1 MAKEFNYYITVE
13 QSSSPIT
20 PPDASFFHVLPS
32 NTANLQR
39 IIDEMMKESASV
51 PREVVELVLKKE
63 RMTMKRLLVSGW
75 RINDELFDAMVQARG
90 LTYNGEWDPQ
100 VNSLYVNFQ
109 QGKELREAL
118 KDVEVVVAGKR
129 QKPFY
134 ISGCWDQ
141 ATGRTDFVATAGRCF
156 TLTGKNLKVMG
167 THPSVGI
174 TLTNEAGECIKIGE
188 ECMVGNWPSKL
199 RFIIPE
205 DMPEGEYELRV
216 TTQSSSGTHLLKA
229 PRSVSHG
236 VHIINRESQR

>member
-1 MAKEFNYYITVE
+1 MVPCYIIVE

-20 PPDASFFHVLPS
+20 PPDAHLFRVLPS
-32 NTANLQR
+32 NTTNLQR

-51 PREVVELVLKKE
+51 PREVVELVLKNE

-129 QKPFY
+129 QMPFY

-156 TLTGKNLKVMG
+156 TLAGKNLKVMG

-174 TLTNEAGECIKIGE
+174 TLTNEAGECIRIGE
-188 ECMVGNWPSKL
+188 ECMVVNWPSKL

-229 PRSVSHG
+229 PRSVSHSLR
-236 VHIINRESQR
+236 VI

>member
-1 MAKEFNYYITVE
+1 MSFKFPFYITVE

-20 PPDASFFHVLPS
+20 PPDTYLFRVLPS

-51 PREVVELVLKKE
+51 SREVVELVLKNE

-90 LTYNGEWDPQ
+90 LTYNGVWDPQ

-118 KDVEVVVAGKR
+118 MDVEVVVAGKR

-167 THPSVGI
+167 AHPSVGI
-174 TLTNEAGECIKIGE
+174 TLTNEAGECIRIAEG
-188 ECMVGNWPSKL
+188 CMVGNWPSKV

-205 DMPEGEYELRV
+205 DMPAGEYELRV
-216 TTQSSSGTHLLKA
+216 TTQSSSGAYLLKA

-236 VHIINRESQR
+236 LRIINRESQR

>member
-20 PPDASFFHVLPS
+20 PPDAHLFRVLPS

-39 IIDEMMKESASV
+39 IIDEMMKESPSV
-51 PREVVELVLKKE
+51 PREVVELVLKNE
-63 RMTMKRLLVSGW
+63 RMTMKRLLMSGW

-174 TLTNEAGECIKIGE
+174 TLTNEAGECIRIAEG
-188 ECMVGNWPSKL
+188 CMVGNCPSKL

-229 PRSVSHG
+229 PRSVSHSIR
-236 VHIINRESQR
+236 II

>member
-1 MAKEFNYYITVE
+1 M
-13 QSSSPIT
+13 
-20 PPDASFFHVLPS
+20 
-32 NTANLQR
+32 
-39 IIDEMMKESASV
+39 
-51 PREVVELVLKKE
+51 VLKNE

-174 TLTNEAGECIKIGE
+174 TLTNEAGECIRIAEG
-188 ECMVGNWPSKL
+188 CMVGNWPSKV

-216 TTQSSSGTHLLKA
+216 TTQSSSGTYLLKA
-229 PRSVSHG
+229 PRSVSHSLR
-236 VHIINRESQR
+236 VI

>member
-1 MAKEFNYYITVE
+1 MAKKLNYYITVE

-20 PPDASFFHVLPS
+20 PPDAHLFRVLPS

-51 PREVVELVLKKE
+51 SREVVEIVLKNE

-129 QKPFY
+129 QMPFY

-174 TLTNEAGECIKIGE
+174 TLTNEAGECIRIAEG
-188 ECMVGNWPSKL
+188 CMVGNCPSKL

-216 TTQSSSGTHLLKA
+216 TTQSSSGTHLLKE
-229 PRSVSHG
+229 PRSVSHSLR
-236 VHIINRESQR
+236 II

>member
-1 MAKEFNYYITVE
+1 MKAKSLFYITVE
-13 QSSSPIT
+13 QTSSPIT
-20 PPDASFFHVLPS
+20 PPDAHIFRVLPS

-51 PREVVELVLKKE
+51 SREVVEIVLKRE
-63 RMTMKRLLVSGW
+63 RNTMKRLLASGW

-174 TLTNEAGECIKIGE
+174 TLTNEAGECIRIGE
-188 ECMVGNWPSKL
+188 ECMVVNWPSKL

-216 TTQSSSGTHLLKA
+216 TTQSSSGTYLLKV
-229 PRSVSHG
+229 PRSVSHSLR
-236 VHIINRESQR
+236 II

>member
-1 MAKEFNYYITVE
+1 MDKKFNYYITVE

-20 PPDASFFHVLPS
+20 PPDAYLFRVLPS

-51 PREVVELVLKKE
+51 SREVVELVLKNE

-129 QKPFY
+129 QMPFY

-141 ATGRTDFVATAGRCF
+141 ATERVDFVATAGRCF

-174 TLTNEAGECIKIGE
+174 TLTNEAGECIRIGE
-188 ECMVGNWPSKL
+188 ECMVVNWPSKL

-229 PRSVSHG
+229 PRSVSHSLR
-236 VHIINRESQR
+236 IINRESRR

>member
-1 MAKEFNYYITVE
+1 MKAKSLFYITVE

-20 PPDASFFHVLPS
+20 PPDAYLFRVLPS
-32 NTANLQR
+32 NTTNLQR

-51 PREVVELVLKKE
+51 PREVVELVLKNE

-129 QKPFY
+129 QMPFY

-174 TLTNEAGECIKIGE
+174 TLTNEAGECIRIGE
-188 ECMVGNWPSKL
+188 ECMVVNWPSKL

-229 PRSVSHG
+229 PRSVSHSIR
-236 VHIINRESQR
+236 II

>member
-1 MAKEFNYYITVE
+1 MKAKSLFYITVE
-13 QSSSPIT
+13 QTSSPIT
-20 PPDASFFHVLPS
+20 PPDAHIFRVLPS

-51 PREVVELVLKKE
+51 SREVVEIVLKRE
-63 RMTMKRLLVSGW
+63 RNTMKRLLASGW

-174 TLTNEAGECIKIGE
+174 TLTNEEGECIRIGE
-188 ECMVGNWPSKL
+188 ECMVVNWPSKL

-216 TTQSSSGTHLLKA
+216 TTQSSSGAYLLKA
-229 PRSVSHG
+229 PRSVSHSLR
-236 VHIINRESQR
+236 VI

>member
-1 MAKEFNYYITVE
+1 MKLSKKSLFYITVE

-20 PPDASFFHVLPS
+20 PPDAHFFRVLPS

-51 PREVVELVLKKE
+51 PREVVEIVLKKE

-174 TLTNEAGECIKIGE
+174 TLTNKEGECIRIGE
-188 ECMVGNWPSKL
+188 ECMVVNWPSKL

-216 TTQSSSGTHLLKA
+216 TTQSSSGTYLLKE
-229 PRSVSHG
+229 PRSVSHSLR
-236 VHIINRESQR
+236 II

>member
-1 MAKEFNYYITVE
+1 MKQSKESLSYITVE
-13 QSSSPIT
+13 QTFSPIT
-20 PPDASFFHVLPS
+20 PPDAHIFRVLPS

-51 PREVVELVLKKE
+51 PREVVELVLKNE

-90 LTYNGEWDPQ
+90 LTYNGEWDPL
-100 VNSLYVNFQ
+100 VNSLYINFQ

-129 QKPFY
+129 QMPFY
-134 ISGCWDQ
+134 ISGCLDQ

-156 TLTGKNLKVMG
+156 TLTGKNIKVLG

-174 TLTNEAGECIKIGE
+174 TLTNEEGECIRIAEG
-188 ECMVGNWPSKL
+188 CMVGNWPSKL

-205 DMPEGEYELRV
+205 DMPEGEYELRI
-216 TTQSSSGTHLLKA
+216 TTQSSSGKYLLKA
-229 PRSVSHG
+229 PRSVSHSIR
-236 VHIINRESQR
+236 II

>member
-1 MAKEFNYYITVE
+1 MVPCYIIVE

-20 PPDASFFHVLPS
+20 PPDAHLFRVLPS

-39 IIDEMMKESASV
+39 IIDEMMKESPSV
-51 PREVVELVLKKE
+51 PREVVEIVLKNE

-90 LTYNGEWDPQ
+90 LTYNGEWDPL

-129 QKPFY
+129 QMPFY
-134 ISGCWDQ
+134 ISGCLDQ
-141 ATGRTDFVATAGRCF
+141 ATGRTDFVATAGSCF

-174 TLTNEAGECIKIGE
+174 TLTNEAGECIRIAEG
-188 ECMVGNWPSKL
+188 CMVGNWPSKL

-236 VHIINRESQR
+236 VHIINRESRESI

>member
-1 MAKEFNYYITVE
+1 MSFKFPFYITVE
-13 QSSSPIT
+13 QTSSPIT
-20 PPDASFFHVLPS
+20 PPDAHLFRVLPS

-51 PREVVELVLKKE
+51 PREVVEMVLKNE

-90 LTYNGEWDPQ
+90 LTYNGEWDPL

-129 QKPFY
+129 QMPFY
-134 ISGCWDQ
+134 ISGCLDQ

-156 TLTGKNLKVMG
+156 TLTGKNLKVLG

-174 TLTNEAGECIKIGE
+174 TLTNEAGECIRIGE
-188 ECMVGNWPSKL
+188 ECMVVNWPSKL

-229 PRSVSHG
+229 PRSVSHSLR
-236 VHIINRESQR
+236 VI

>member
-1 MAKEFNYYITVE
+1 MSFKFPFYITVE

-20 PPDASFFHVLPS
+20 PPDAHLFRVLPS

-39 IIDEMMKESASV
+39 IIDEMMKESPSV
-51 PREVVELVLKKE
+51 SREVVEMVLKNE
-63 RMTMKRLLVSGW
+63 RITMKRLLVSGW

-90 LTYNGEWDPQ
+90 LTYDGTWNPQ
-100 VNSLYVNFQ
+100 VNSLYINFQ

-156 TLTGKNLKVMG
+156 TLAGKNLKVMG

-174 TLTNEAGECIKIGE
+174 TLTNEAGECIRIAEG
-188 ECMVGNWPSKL
+188 CMVGNWPSKL

-216 TTQSSSGTHLLKA
+216 TTQSSSGTYLLKA
-229 PRSVSHG
+229 PRSVSHSLR
-236 VHIINRESQR
+236 VI

>member
-1 MAKEFNYYITVE
+1 MKLSKKSLFYITVE

-20 PPDASFFHVLPS
+20 PPDAHLFRILPS

-51 PREVVELVLKKE
+51 PREVVEMVLKNE

-90 LTYNGEWDPQ
+90 LTYNGEWDPL

-129 QKPFY
+129 QMPFY
-134 ISGCWDQ
+134 ISGCLDQ

-156 TLTGKNLKVMG
+156 TLTGKNLKVLG

-174 TLTNEAGECIKIGE
+174 TLTNEAGECIRIGE
-188 ECMVGNWPSKL
+188 ECMVVNWPSKL

-205 DMPEGEYELRV
+205 DMPAGEYELRV
-216 TTQSSSGTHLLKA
+216 TTQSSSGAYLLKV
-229 PRSVSHG
+229 PRSVSHSLR
-236 VHIINRESQR
+236 VI

>member
-1 MAKEFNYYITVE
+1 MVPYYIFVE

-20 PPDASFFHVLPS
+20 PPDAYLFRVLPS

-51 PREVVELVLKKE
+51 PREVVELVLKNE
-63 RMTMKRLLVSGW
+63 RMTMKRLLASGW

-174 TLTNEAGECIKIGE
+174 TLMNKEGESIRIGE
-188 ECMVGNWPSKL
+188 ECMVVNWPSKL

-216 TTQSSSGTHLLKA
+216 TTQSSSGTYLLKA

-236 VHIINRESQR
+236 IRIINRESRESI

>member
-1 MAKEFNYYITVE
+1 MLA
-13 QSSSPIT
+13 
-20 PPDASFFHVLPS
+20 
-32 NTANLQR
+32 
-39 IIDEMMKESASV
+39 
-51 PREVVELVLKKE
+51 
-63 RMTMKRLLVSGW
+63 SGW

-90 LTYNGEWDPQ
+90 LTYNGEWDPL

-134 ISGCWDQ
+134 ISGCLDQ

-174 TLTNEAGECIKIGE
+174 TLMNKEGESIRIGE
-188 ECMVGNWPSKL
+188 ECMVVNWPSKL

-216 TTQSSSGTHLLKA
+216 TTQSSSGTHLLKV
-229 PRSVSHG
+229 PRSVSHDIR
-236 VHIINRESQR
+236 IINRESRESI

>member
-1 MAKEFNYYITVE
+1 MAKNFQYYITVE

-20 PPDASFFHVLPS
+20 PPDAYLFRVLPS

-39 IIDEMMKESASV
+39 IIDEMMKESPSV
-51 PREVVELVLKKE
+51 SREVVELVLKNE

-109 QGKELREAL
+109 QGKVLREAL

-174 TLTNEAGECIKIGE
+174 TLTNEAGECIRIAEG
-188 ECMVGNWPSKL
+188 CMVGNWPSKL
-199 RFIIPE
+199 MLIIPE

-216 TTQSSSGTHLLKA
+216 TTQSSSGTHLLKV
-229 PRSVSHG
+229 PRSVSHSIR
-236 VHIINRESQR
+236 II

>member
-1 MAKEFNYYITVE
+1 MSFKFPFYITVE

-20 PPDASFFHVLPS
+20 PPDAYLFRVIPS

-51 PREVVELVLKKE
+51 SREVVEMVLKNE
-63 RMTMKRLLVSGW
+63 RITMKRLLVSGW

-90 LTYNGEWDPQ
+90 LTYNGEWDPL

-134 ISGCWDQ
+134 ISGCLDQ

-174 TLTNEAGECIKIGE
+174 TLTNEAGECIRIAEG
-188 ECMVGNWPSKL
+188 CMVGNWPSKL

-205 DMPEGEYELRV
+205 DMPAGEYELRV
-216 TTQSSSGTHLLKA
+216 TTQSSSGTYLLKA
-229 PRSVSHG
+229 PRSVSHSLR
-236 VHIINRESQR
+236 VI

>member
-1 MAKEFNYYITVE
+1 MSFKFPFYITVE

-20 PPDASFFHVLPS
+20 PPDAHLFRVLPS

-39 IIDEMMKESASV
+39 IIDEMMKESPSV
-51 PREVVELVLKKE
+51 SREVVEMVLKNE
-63 RMTMKRLLVSGW
+63 RITMKRLLVSGW

-90 LTYNGEWDPQ
+90 LTYDGTWNPQ
-100 VNSLYVNFQ
+100 VNSLYINFQ

-174 TLTNEAGECIKIGE
+174 TLTNEAGECIRIAEG
-188 ECMVGNWPSKL
+188 CMVGNWPSKL

-216 TTQSSSGTHLLKA
+216 TTQSSSGAYLLKA
-229 PRSVSHG
+229 PRSVSHSLR
-236 VHIINRESQR
+236 VI

>member
-1 MAKEFNYYITVE
+1 MSFKFPFYITVE

-20 PPDASFFHVLPS
+20 PPDAHLFRILPS

-51 PREVVELVLKKE
+51 PREVVEMVLKNE

-90 LTYNGEWDPQ
+90 LTYNGEWDPL

-134 ISGCWDQ
+134 ISGCLDQ

-156 TLTGKNLKVMG
+156 TLTGKNLKVLG

-174 TLTNEAGECIKIGE
+174 TLTNEAGECIRIGE
-188 ECMVGNWPSKL
+188 ECMVVNWPSKL

-205 DMPEGEYELRV
+205 DMPAGEYELRV
-216 TTQSSSGTHLLKA
+216 TTQSSSGAYLLKV
-229 PRSVSHG
+229 PRSVSHSLR
-236 VHIINRESQR
+236 VI

>member
-1 MAKEFNYYITVE
+1 MKAKSLFYITVE
-13 QSSSPIT
+13 QTSSPIT
-20 PPDASFFHVLPS
+20 PPDAHIFRVLPS

-51 PREVVELVLKKE
+51 SREVVEIVLKRE
-63 RMTMKRLLVSGW
+63 RNTMKRLLASGW

-156 TLTGKNLKVMG
+156 TLTGKNIKVLG
-167 THPSVGI
+167 THPLVGI
-174 TLTNEAGECIKIGE
+174 TLTNEAGESIRIGE
-188 ECMVGNWPSKL
+188 ECMVVNWPSKL

-216 TTQSSSGTHLLKA
+216 TTQSSSGTYLLKV
-229 PRSVSHG
+229 PRSVSHSLR
-236 VHIINRESQR
+236 VI

>member
-20 PPDASFFHVLPS
+20 PPDAHLFRVLPS

-39 IIDEMMKESASV
+39 IIDEMMKESSSV
-51 PREVVELVLKKE
+51 PREVVEIVLKNE
-63 RMTMKRLLVSGW
+63 RMTMKRLLMSGW

-156 TLTGKNLKVMG
+156 TLTGKNLKVLG

-174 TLTNEAGECIKIGE
+174 TLTNEAGECIRIGE
-188 ECMVGNWPSKL
+188 ECMVVNWPSKL

-205 DMPEGEYELRV
+205 DMPAGEYELRV
-216 TTQSSSGTHLLKA
+216 TTQSSSGAYLLKV
-229 PRSVSHG
+229 PRSVSHSLR
-236 VHIINRESQR
+236 VI

>member
-1 MAKEFNYYITVE
+1 MSFKFPFYITVE

-20 PPDASFFHVLPS
+20 PPDAHLFRVLPS

-39 IIDEMMKESASV
+39 IIDEMMKESPSV
-51 PREVVELVLKKE
+51 SREVVEMVLKNE
-63 RMTMKRLLVSGW
+63 RITMKRLLVSGW

-90 LTYNGEWDPQ
+90 LTYDGTWNPQ
-100 VNSLYVNFQ
+100 VNSLYINFQ
-109 QGKELREAL
+109 QGSELREAL

-156 TLTGKNLKVMG
+156 TLTGKNLKVLG

-174 TLTNEAGECIKIGE
+174 TLTNEAGECIRIAEG
-188 ECMVGNWPSKL
+188 CMVGNWPSKL

-216 TTQSSSGTHLLKA
+216 TTQSSSGTYLLKA
-229 PRSVSHG
+229 PRSVSHSLR
-236 VHIINRESQR
+236 II

>member
-1 MAKEFNYYITVE
+1 MKQPKKSLFYITVE

-20 PPDASFFHVLPS
+20 PPDAHLFRILPS

-51 PREVVELVLKKE
+51 PREVVEMVLKNE

-90 LTYNGEWDPQ
+90 LTYNGEWDPL

-134 ISGCWDQ
+134 ISGCLDQ

-156 TLTGKNLKVMG
+156 TLTGKNLKVLG

-174 TLTNEAGECIKIGE
+174 TLTNEAGECIRIGE
-188 ECMVGNWPSKL
+188 ECMVVNWPSKL

-229 PRSVSHG
+229 PRSVSHSLR
-236 VHIINRESQR
+236 VI

>member
-1 MAKEFNYYITVE
+1 MKLSKKSLFYITVE

-20 PPDASFFHVLPS
+20 PPDAHLFRILPS

-51 PREVVELVLKKE
+51 PREVVEMVLKNE

-90 LTYNGEWDPQ
+90 LTYNGEWDPL

-134 ISGCWDQ
+134 ISGCLDQ

-156 TLTGKNLKVMG
+156 TLTGKNLKVLG

-174 TLTNEAGECIKIGE
+174 TLTNEAGECIRIGE
-188 ECMVGNWPSKL
+188 ECMVVNWPSKL

-229 PRSVSHG
+229 PRSVSHSLR
-236 VHIINRESQR
+236 VI

>member
-1 MAKEFNYYITVE
+1 MSFKFPFYITVE

-20 PPDASFFHVLPS
+20 PPDAHLFRVLPS

-39 IIDEMMKESASV
+39 IIDEMMKESPSV
-51 PREVVELVLKKE
+51 SREVVEMVLKNE
-63 RMTMKRLLVSGW
+63 RITMKRLLVSGW

-90 LTYNGEWDPQ
+90 LTYDGTWNPQ
-100 VNSLYVNFQ
+100 VNSLYINFQ

-156 TLTGKNLKVMG
+156 TLTGKNLKVLG

-174 TLTNEAGECIKIGE
+174 TLTNEAGECIRIVEG
-188 ECMVGNWPSKL
+188 CMVGNWPSKL

-216 TTQSSSGTHLLKA
+216 TTQSSSGTYLLKA
-229 PRSVSHG
+229 PRSVSHSLR
-236 VHIINRESQR
+236 II

>member
-1 MAKEFNYYITVE
+1 MVPCYIIVE

-20 PPDASFFHVLPS
+20 PPDAHLFRVLPS

-39 IIDEMMKESASV
+39 IIDEMMKESPSV
-51 PREVVELVLKKE
+51 PREVVELVLKNE
-63 RMTMKRLLVSGW
+63 RLTMKRLLVSGW
-75 RINDELFDAMVQARG
+75 RINDELFDAMLQARG

-141 ATGRTDFVATAGRCF
+141 AMGRTDFVATAGRCF
-156 TLTGKNLKVMG
+156 TLTGKNIKVMG

-174 TLTNEAGECIKIGE
+174 TLTNEAGECIRIAEG
-188 ECMVGNWPSKL
+188 CMVGNWPSKL

-236 VHIINRESQR
+236 VHIINRESRESI